1 MVHEDD
7 IDVGKDEH
15 IVEIERKIVIMA
27 MEILWLW
34 QWKLES
40 LMTLMMKRKGSRV

>member
-1 MVHEDD
+1 MSHEDD

-27 MEILWLW
+27 METRISDDIDD
-34 QWKLES
+34 ENV
-40 LMTLMMKRKGSRV
+40 RI